1 MVPGND
7 WLLPDRGPDPSGGA
21 PHWGNSGPM
30 SAGQVLLPALP
41 GNQPCWISF
50 IDHFVCTK
58 YAGYIAHVIIF
69 FLWYR
74 PQWYHNANLQITV
87 EMKIWFFLSK

>member
-7 WLLPDRGPDPSGGA
+7 WLLPDRGLDPSGGA
-21 PHWGNSGPM
+21 PHWGNGGPM

-58 YAGYIAHVIIF
+58 YAGYIAHVIIIF
-69 FLWYR
+69 FYDIDR
-74 PQWYHNANLQITV
+74 NDIT
-87 EMKIWFFLSK
+87 MQTYKLLLKWRYDFFI